1 MVSLSKPFV
10 VSLSNHEQPFDKLRP
25 NGRCYPET
33 PFGLNMLTNELIA
46 KIRRIEITTRKLVN
60 DTFAGEYHSVFK
72 GRGMEFNEVRQ
83 YHPGDDVRTIDW
95 NVTARTGEPHIKSY
109 SEEREL
115 TVMLVVD
122 ASRSGEF
129 GTKNRFKR
137 ELAAELAAVMSF
149 AATTNNDKVGLLV
162 FTDRVELLIPPRKG
176 RSHVLRMV
184 RDLLVFQPEGTGT
197 DIRVALDTVNLLLKR
212 RSIVFVISD
221 FLTDPE
227 SYRRALYATSRRHD
241 VVAFDIDD
249 PLEREIADVGIIA
262 LEDAETGMLRW
273 VDTGSRAWRRMFSGR
288 VANFVE
294 SKKEVFNAAGV
305 DRINVMTDKDY
316 VAEVAT
322 FFKNRMRRLSQG
334 V

>member
-1 MVSLSKPFV
+1 
-10 VSLSNHEQPFDKLRP
+10 
-25 NGRCYPET
+25 
-33 PFGLNMLTNELIA
+33 MLTNELIA

-60 DTFAGEYHSVFK
+60 DSFAGEYHSVFK

-83 YHPGDDVRTIDW
+83 YYPGDDVRTIDW
-95 NVTARTGEPHIKSY
+95 NVTARTGEPHVKSY
-109 SEEREL
+109 AEEREL

-122 ASRSGEF
+122 ASRSGDF
-129 GTKNRFKR
+129 GTRNRFKR

-149 AATTNNDKVGLLV
+149 AATTNNDKVGLLI

-184 RDLLVFQPEGTGT
+184 RDLLVFRPDGTGT
-197 DIRVALDTVNLLLKR
+197 DVKLALDTINLLLKR

-221 FLTDPE
+221 FLTDPQ
-227 SYRRALYATSRRHD
+227 SYRQALFATSRRHD
-241 VVAFDIDD
+241 VVAFDLDD

-262 LEDAETGMLRW
+262 LEDAETGLLRW
-273 VDTGSRAWRRMFSGR
+273 VDTSNSAWRRTFSDK
-288 VANFVE
+288 VAAFAEN
-294 SKKEVFNAAGV
+294 KKEVFNAAGV
-305 DRINVMTDKDY
+305 DRVNVTTDKDY

-322 FFKNRMRRLSQG
+322 FFKNRLRRLAQG